1 VELVGIL
8 VAFMA
13 VEMMD
18 GILLVALVEG
28 VVLLLGHLLQVPEMV
43 LFLLDHLLRVWVE
56 AKMYSG
62 TQNGPH

>member
-1 VELVGIL
+1 VALVQ
-8 VAFMA
+8 V
-13 VEMMD
+13 VV
-18 GILLVALVEG
+18 GILLVALVKG

-43 LFLLDHLLRVWVE
+43 LFLLDHLLRVWE